1 MNENPVDPQ
10 TRVSSG
16 AAGGAAASGAAS
28 LSAASLSASR
38 SSDTD
43 ARLLEL
49 VESSSSEA
57 DSDEEGSS
65 TRPPREVLTAEQER
79 PATREGDAAMHD
91 SKGTDHRQEEEDEEE
106 EEEEGREDSAV
117 DPQPYETREGYP
129 APSRELQAQ
138 ILNST
143 LYSNSKP

>member
-1 MNENPVDPQ
+1 LNENPVDPQ
-10 TRVSSG
+10 TGVSSG
-16 AAGGAAASGAAS
+16 AAGGAAASGAVS

-91 SKGTDHRQEEEDEEE
+91 SKGTDHRQEEEEE
-106 EEEEGREDSAV
+106 EEEEGREESGV

-129 APSRELQAQ
+129 TPSRELQAQ